1 MEIADFIKVLTDQIY
16 GALPLREEGTPEEN
30 LMDYVNSVCIN
41 AVGYQELN
49 RVLKLDKEF
58 QNVINILVY
67 LSKMP
72 VSDRVFRRELLTA
85 TNTLNKIENKYGGEG
100 DV

>member
-41 AVGYQELN
+41 AVGSQA
-49 RVLKLDKEF
+49 R
-58 QNVINILVY
+58 QRI
-67 LSKMP
+67 SKCH
-72 VSDRVFRRELLTA
+72 
-85 TNTLNKIENKYGGEG
+85 KYFGISK
-100 DV
+100 